1 MTQTGS
7 EMILWRRMAAWAL
20 RPTAAPIRRLAFAT
34 STPERSE
41 APPTT
46 EGWQALGRQRRPRW
60 SQIGAWLVV
69 AIAVAV
75 LGFSVSAAL
84 RSRLFDCSATIE
96 QIERPGLQVEIG
108 NSTTSQP
115 AMAGQLLHEG
125 SALVAEPGTVAH
137 IDLCGDGLLRIESA
151 GSWRLVELR
160 RSRNGQLSRVVI
172 EQIEG
177 QASVVS
183 PPAYRGRQAQTIV
196 RLPEG
201 QVEVRG
207 VVTLRTTADGETRVE
222 VLQGRCVVLNG
233 AKHRELVAGEA
244 LVLP

>member
-1 MTQTGS
+1 MAQTGS

-20 RPTAAPIRRLAFAT
+20 RPTAAPSRRLAFAA

-41 APPTT
+41 PPPT
-46 EGWQALGRQRRPRW
+46 EGWQALGRERRPRW

-84 RSRLFDCSATIE
+84 RHRLFDCSATIE

-108 NSTTSQP
+108 NSTTHQP
-115 AMAGQLLHEG
+115 AMEGQLLHEG
-125 SALVAEPGTVAH
+125 SALIAEPGAVAH

-183 PPAYRGRQAQTIV
+183 PPAHVGRQAQTIV
-196 RLPEG
+196 LLPEG

-207 VVTLRTTADGETRVE
+207 VVTLRTTADGETQVN

-233 AKHRELVAGEA
+233 ATRRELVAGEA

>member
-1 MTQTGS
+1 MTQTGK
-7 EMILWRRMAAWAL
+7 EMTLWRRMRAWVL

-34 STPERSE
+34 STPEGSE
-41 APPTT
+41 APPT

-75 LGFSVSAAL
+75 LGFSASAAL
-84 RSRLFDCSATIE
+84 RNRLFDCSATIE
-96 QIERPGLQVEIG
+96 QIERPGLKVDIG
-108 NSTTSQP
+108 NSTTYQP
-115 AMAGQLLHEG
+115 AMEGQLLHEG
-125 SALVAEPGTVAH
+125 STLVAEPGAVAH
-137 IDLCGDGLLRIESA
+137 IDLCGDSLLRIESA

-183 PPAYRGRQAQTIV
+183 PPAQVGRRAQTIV
-196 RLPEG
+196 LLPEG

-207 VVTLRTTADGETRVE
+207 VVILHTTANGETEVN
-222 VLQGRCVVLNG
+222 VLQGRCVALHG
-233 AKHRELVAGEA
+233 ATRRELVAGEA